1 MAYIHTG
8 LFFVCLLW
16 VDCSMLS
23 SDGDPGATWPLS
35 WAQGKR
41 TRAIPHGL
49 QKAYLRSD
57 TCFSCSPVYVLSQ
70 LPGEAWC
77 QQGGG
82 GGQDHRSRTGVFD
95 RTVVRSSTVIGITS
109 LFRESLG
116 FSLPSSLISNNLAL
130 QKQLE
135 VKNWKI
141 PI

>member
-1 MAYIHTG
+1 MYVCCG
-8 LFFVCLLW
+8 LTAPCYPQMGTQAEGTAPV
-16 VDCSMLS
+16 
-23 SDGDPGATWPLS
+23 GATWPLS

-49 QKAYLRSD
+49 QKVCLRSD
-57 TCFSCSPVYVLSQ
+57 TCFSCSPVCVLRQ

-77 QQGGG
+77 QQGGGG

-95 RTVVRSSTVIGITS
+95 RRVVRSSTVIRITS

-116 FSLPSSLISNNLAL
+116 FSLPSPLISNNLAL
-130 QKQLE
+130 QKQFE